1 MAYLKQ
7 AKTEDDIK
15 KITVSNLRKE
25 YLTLATD
32 YNKILDLDIV
42 FCHKCNTF
50 LTNKMF
56 YPSKDYVSGYY
67 PICKKCLMGMACD
80 YDKKTGVYTDNKKK
94 AMHVLQMMDLPFI
107 ESLYD
112 KAVEGNKAQVN
123 ERNMST
129 AWQAYKT
136 VISSLPQYVNLKW
149 ENSEYD
155 ATSDDVSSSN
165 RKPRKE
171 IIKIFGRGFSDDDY
185 LYLQDQYD
193 DWKARTQVDSKS
205 QETYIIRICFKLL
218 DIWKAQ
224 KSGRDTKDLDK
235 SLNELMAAANL
246 QPKQNVAN
254 SANDTLTFG
263 QMIEKWEAEKPIPE
277 PSPEFRDVDGIKKYI
292 SVWFKGA
299 LCSALGIGNTYSQEY
314 EDEVKKYTVEKPTE
328 REDDVS
334 GDIYSTIFGKQE
346 Q

>member
-7 AKTEDDIK
+7 AKTEDEMRK
-15 KITVSNLRKE
+15 MTVSNARKE
-25 YLTLATD
+25 YLALAEY
-32 YNKILDLDIV
+32 YNKLIDEDIIL
-42 FCHKCNTF
+42 CHKCNEF
-50 LTNKMF
+50 LTKNVF
-56 YPSKDYVSGYY
+56 YGSNEYATGVF

-80 YDKKTGVYTDNKKK
+80 YDKKTKIYTDNKKK
-94 AMHVLQMMDLPFI
+94 TMRVLQLMNLPFI
-107 ESLYD
+107 EATYD
-112 KAVEGNKAQVN
+112 NLVISNKN
-123 ERNMST
+123 MTGERQIDT
-129 AWQAYKT
+129 AWQQYMT
-136 VISSLPQYVNLKW
+136 ILRSLPQYRGLTW
-149 ENSEYD
+149 DNSEYD
-155 ATSDDVSSSN
+155 STSEDVSSSV

-171 IIKIFGRGFSDDDY
+171 ITKIFGRGFSDDDY

-246 QPKQNVAN
+246 QPKQNVGN

-263 QMIEKWEAEKPIPE
+263 QMIEKWEMEKPIPE
-277 PSPEFRDVDGIKKYI
+277 PSPEFKDVDGIRKYI
-292 SVWFKGA
+292 TVWFKGA
-299 LCSALGIGNTYSQEY
+299 LCNALGINNTYNKEY
-314 EDEVKKYTVEKPTE
+314 EEEVKKYTVEKPTE

-334 GDIYSTIFGKQE
+334 GDIYATVFGKQDL
-346 Q
+346 